1 MKLSKKNM
9 LAALVVILLAGI
21 AFKCFGAEEVDQ
33 AIVEQA
39 PVEATQ
45 VPVEAPVTAVD
56 DQEEVADQDGDLD
69 DLLKTLA
76 TDEAPAAE

>member
-21 AFKCFGAEEVDQ
+21 AFKCFGEEVEQTMPAVDAQ
-33 AIVEQA
+33 EEVVTQA
-39 PVEATQ
+39 PVEA
-45 VPVEAPVTAVD
+45 PI
-56 DQEEVADQDGDLD
+56 ADQDGDLD
-69 DLLKTLA
+69 DLLETLA